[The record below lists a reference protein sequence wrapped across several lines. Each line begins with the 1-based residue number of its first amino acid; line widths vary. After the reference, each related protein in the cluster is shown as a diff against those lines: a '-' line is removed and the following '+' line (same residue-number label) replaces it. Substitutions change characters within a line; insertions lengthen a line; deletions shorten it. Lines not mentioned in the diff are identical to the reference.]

1 MKHAANAGAHEVASG
16 RTAALTSA
24 ALVSFA
30 LNSLLCRAALG
41 ADAVD
46 ATTFTTIRLAAGAL
60 VLLLIT
66 GANRDRFEARGP
78 VRLGAVALSAA
89 ALFAYALPFSL
100 AYRGLSAGTGAFIVF
115 GCVQITMIG
124 AGIASGRTL
133 HTREIGGLCL
143 ALLGLAIL
151 TQPGEQSPDLTS
163 ALMMA
168 LAGFAWGLYS
178 LRGRN
183 AGSPLQATA
192 LNFAAAVPLALAA
205 SALSFAT
212 LHITPRGLLLATL
225 SGAVTSGLGYVAW
238 YAALPSLS
246 PARAAIVQ
254 LAVPPLA
261 SFLGILL
268 LGESLTQRLALAAP
282 MILGGIAIAVP
293 GAGALR
299 PAAPV
304 VRDRGSI

>member
-1 MKHAANAGAHEVASG
+1 MNAGAHEIPPG
-16 RTAALTSA
+16 RIVALTSA
-24 ALVSFA
+24 ALVCFA

-41 ADAVD
+41 AERID
-46 ATTFTTIRLAAGAL
+46 ATSFTTIRLASGAL
-60 VLLLIT
+60 VLWLIARVNRERSD
-66 GANRDRFEARGP
+66 GARPFRFAS
-78 VRLGAVALSAA
+78 VALSAV

-124 AGIASGRTL
+124 AGLIAGRSL
-133 HTREIGGLCL
+133 QAREIGGLGL
-143 ALLGLAIL
+143 SLLGLLVL
-151 TQPGEQSPDLTS
+151 TRPGEESPDPVS
-163 ALMMA
+163 ALLMA

-178 LRGRN
+178 LRGRS
-183 AGSPLQATA
+183 AGPPLQATA
-192 LNFAAAVPLALAA
+192 RNFAAAVPLALAA
-205 SALSFAT
+205 SAFSFAA
-212 LHITPRGLLLATL
+212 LHITPRGLVLATL

-261 SFLGILL
+261 SFLGILI
-268 LGESLTQRLALAAP
+268 LGESLTLRLVLAAP
-282 MILGGIAIAVP
+282 MILGGIAIAVL
-293 GAGALR
+293 GAGAAR
-299 PAAPV
+299 PKAPV